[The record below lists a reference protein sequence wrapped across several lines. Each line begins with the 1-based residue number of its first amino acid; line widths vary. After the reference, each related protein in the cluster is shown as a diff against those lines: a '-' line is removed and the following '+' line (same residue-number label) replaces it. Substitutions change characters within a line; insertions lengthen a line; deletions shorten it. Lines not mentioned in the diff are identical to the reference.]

1 MSDGAK
7 VIPIEAWLTS
17 FRDAAG
23 EVAKGS
29 LRLGAEPVKREASPD
44 PQPGAYISLLSE
56 EHSVHLG
63 LSSSPDGCRALA
75 RGLLGIRPDQPI
87 EDQEVADGVREVMN
101 MVAGKVKSKMAARDG
116 ALQMGLPMF
125 LASAAHPSPDGESA
139 AAELQLGSVDCTLVV
154 YRSKRAA

>member
-1 MSDGAK
+1 MGDAK
-7 VIPIEAWLTS
+7 VIPIEDWLTS

-29 LRLGAEPVKREASPD
+29 MRFGTATVKRDAEG

-56 EHSVHLG
+56 AHSVHLG

-75 RGLLGIRPDQPI
+75 RGLLGMRPDQEI
-87 EDQEVADGVREVMN
+87 QDQEVADGVREVMN
-101 MVAGKVKSKMAARDG
+101 IVAGKVKSKMAGKDG
-116 ALQMGLPMF
+116 VLMMGLPLF
-125 LASAAHPSPDGESA
+125 LAGGAAHPSPDAEHA
-139 AAELQLGSVDCTLVV
+139 EAELQLGAVDCTLVV

>member
-1 MSDGAK
+1 MADSPK
-7 VIPIEAWLTS
+7 VIPIEDWLTS

-29 LRLGAEPVKREASPD
+29 LRFGTAPVVRDASG

-56 EHSVHLG
+56 AHSVHLG

-75 RGLLGIRPDQPI
+75 RGLLGMRPDEEI
-87 EDQEVADGVREVMN
+87 EDAAVADGVREVMN
-101 MVAGKVKSKMAARDG
+101 IVAGKVKSKMAGKDG
-116 ALQMGLPMF
+116 VLQMGLPMF
-125 LASAAHPSPDGESA
+125 LASAAHPSPEVESA
-139 AAELQLGSVDCTLVV
+139 AAELKIGSVDCTLVV

>member
-1 MSDGAK
+1 MSEGAK
-7 VIPIEAWLTS
+7 VIPIQDWLTS

-23 EVAKGS
+23 EVAKGT
-29 LRLGAEPVKREASPD
+29 LRFGTAPVKRDASG

-56 EHSVHLG
+56 AHSVHLG

-75 RGLLGIRPDQPI
+75 RGLLGMRPEEEIAD
-87 EDQEVADGVREVMN
+87 DAVADGVREVMN
-101 MVAGKVKSKMAARDG
+101 IVAGKVKSKMAGKDG
-116 ALQMGLPMF
+116 VLQMGLPMF
-125 LASAAHPSPDGESA
+125 LSGAAHPSPDVESA

>member
-1 MSDGAK
+1 MSEGAK

-17 FRDAAG
+17 FREAAG

-29 LRLGAEPVKREASPD
+29 LRFGTAEVKREAEDS
-44 PQPGAYISLLSE
+44 QPGAYISLLSE
-56 EHSVHLG
+56 AHSVHLG

-75 RGLLGIRPDQPI
+75 RGLLGIRPGEPI
-87 EDQEVADGVREVMN
+87 EDQAVADGVREVMN
-101 MVAGKVKSKMAARDG
+101 IVAGKVKSKMAASEG

-125 LASAAHPSPDGESA
+125 LAGAAHPANSESVS
-139 AAELQLGSVDCTLVV
+139 AELQIGSVDCTLVV